1 MKLKDIVKYIDDSIL
16 LKIPDRKILIWYK
29 GVEDE
34 LYDNR
39 EIKSIKLDNSH
50 EHIII
55 ELN

>member
-29 GVEDE
+29 GVEDD

-39 EIKSIKLDNSH
+39 EIKSIKLDNTH